1 MASWSYHVLHF
12 TNQRAESFYPSIL
25 RLHDVYGKAP
35 VENDEVSIDGDI
47 IILR

>member
-25 RLHDVYGKAP
+25 CLYGMYGEAP
-35 VENDEVSIDGDI
+35 VENGKMSVDSDI